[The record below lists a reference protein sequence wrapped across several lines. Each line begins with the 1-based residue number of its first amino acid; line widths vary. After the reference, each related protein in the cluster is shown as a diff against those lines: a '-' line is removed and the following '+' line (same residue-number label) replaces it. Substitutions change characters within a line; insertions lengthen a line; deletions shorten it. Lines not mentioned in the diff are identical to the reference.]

1 MGNKQSSGNIDYKN
15 MNDEEIAEIRREQ
28 RKEKRHARPRQ
39 MTPKNSNAKKKP
51 KRVQRQPSRS
61 NNKDREEDVLL
72 SQARLRAPAESPTNI
87 VFLWN
92 HQKRTF
98 NFYAKVKALK
108 SPPFPGLPRPSNIP
122 KKKYINLIN
131 YLDLDK
137 LDKSLRTSEYYIPSK
152 PSFDCYIKLP
162 WTLFFFYCVFFFMWL
177 FVFES
182 IVKDEDEDSHIAEL
196 LVIGLC
202 LLLMA
207 IMIGCIRKLKW
218 VSILDKRQKSFQK
231 KMAFFNINNESR
243 PSIVG
248 GDNGRGSFWIAKV
261 GQYGSFICF
270 ELESNGGEPFKDRE
284 TKDNKMRDRYG
295 FYIKDSLWV
304 GKNASDVQSNEGF
317 GSKIKSL
324 FLNTNAREID
334 VYTLDSEDQKR

>member
-1 MGNKQSSGNIDYKN
+1 MGNKQSSDINYQN

-39 MTPKNSNAKKKP
+39 MTPKNSSKKKAKKK
-51 KRVQRQPSRS
+51 VVRQPARASE
-61 NNKDREEDVLL
+61 KGEEDPLL
-72 SQARLRAPAESPTNI
+72 IQARLKAPKESPTNI

-98 NFYAKVKALK
+98 NFYAKVKALR

-122 KKKYINLIN
+122 KKEFINQIN

-137 LDKSLRTSEYYIPSK
+137 LDKTLRTSEYYIPSK

-162 WTLFFFYCVFFFMWL
+162 WTIFFFYCVFFFMWL

-182 IVKDEDEDSHIAEL
+182 IVNDEDEDSHIAEL
-196 LVIGLC
+196 LVIGVC
-202 LLLMA
+202 IFLMA
-207 IMIGCIRKLKW
+207 AMIGCIRRLKW
-218 VSILDKRQKSFQK
+218 VSILEKRQKSFQK
-231 KMAFFNINNESR
+231 KAAFFNITNESR
-243 PSIVG
+243 PNKDD
-248 GDNGRGSFWIAKV
+248 GDGGRGSFWIAKV

-270 ELESNGGEPFKDRE
+270 ELESDGGDLMDRE

-304 GKNASDVQSNEGF
+304 GNNASDLQSNVGF
-317 GSKIKSL
+317 SSKIKSL
-324 FLNTNAREID
+324 FLNTNAREVD
-334 VYTLDSEDQKR
+334 AYTLDSEEQKG